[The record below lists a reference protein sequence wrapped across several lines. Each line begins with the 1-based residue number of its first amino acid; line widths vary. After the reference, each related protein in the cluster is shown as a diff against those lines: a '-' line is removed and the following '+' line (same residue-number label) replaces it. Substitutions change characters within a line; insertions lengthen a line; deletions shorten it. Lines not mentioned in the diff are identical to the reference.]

1 MRGRDR
7 ILFEYVTGY
16 VEYVGPEYV
25 VIDHNGIGYQIST
38 PNPYVF
44 QRSKQEIRVYT
55 YHYVR
60 EDIMAL
66 YGFKTRE
73 ERLLFTKLLGVSGI
87 GPKGALAILASGE
100 TGQVVQAIEHEDEK
114 FLSEIPR
121 CRKENSTPNDFRFKR
136 KTSRCRARCVCPNLF
151 SDAESFDQKKGSSTE
166 LDEAT

>member
-1 MRGRDR
+1 M
-7 ILFEYVTGY
+7 
-16 VEYVGPEYV
+16 EYV
-25 VIDHNGIGYQIST
+25 VIDHNGIGYQIFT

-87 GPKGALAILASGE
+87 TKRSSCNFSFWSNR
-100 TGQVVQAIEHEDEK
+100 TGR
-114 FLSEIPR
+114 S
-121 CRKENSTPNDFRFKR
+121 
-136 KTSRCRARCVCPNLF
+136 
-151 SDAESFDQKKGSSTE
+151 SD
-166 LDEAT
+166 

>member
-1 MRGRDR
+1 M
-7 ILFEYVTGY
+7 FEYVTGY

-25 VIDHNGIGYQIST
+25 VIDHNGIGYQIFT

-87 GPKGALAILASGE
+87 GPKGADAILQARRRSKLRDLTALRKLGI
-100 TGQVVQAIEHEDEK
+100 VVTRVAPFVLLDG
-114 FLSEIPR
+114 
-121 CRKENSTPNDFRFKR
+121 KR
-136 KTSRCRARCVCPNLF
+136 VESQMRLF
-151 SDAESFDQKKGSSTE
+151 
-166 LDEAT
+166 